1 MIIILIVVISQ
12 NRFFAP
18 FLFTSTHVSAFHNF
32 SELKCVFFLF
42 MIVGINSNSC
52 RNWKVHERKTK
63 NIETEWGN
71 NIRENES
78 TGFHTQFYDSYK
90 RSPHAKRYVTLS
102 CWTKIYILLMYNNSS
117 IILFT
122 YLIRLCTYFI
132 YMKIEIF
139 SGCEFTDL
147 EMQNHQFYNY
157 LD

>member
-1 MIIILIVVISQ
+1 MRMLRTWLKKIWILFVRLMIIILIVVISQ

-52 RNWKVHERKTK
+52 RKWKVHERKTK

-102 CWTKIYILLMYNNSS
+102 CWTKTYILLMYNNSS
-117 IILFT
+117 IILFA
-122 YLIRLCTYFI
+122 YL
-132 YMKIEIF
+132 
-139 SGCEFTDL
+139 
-147 EMQNHQFYNY
+147 
-157 LD
+157 